1 MAKKKKDNNFHKQ
14 EQGLAEAKE
23 SVMEL
28 HGVIDEAMPGTLFNV
43 VCESGHRVIATL
55 SGKLRINHIRLLPG
69 DSVAVEVSPYD
80 LSRGRITWRK

>member
-1 MAKKKKDNNFHKQ
+1 MAQ
-14 EQGLAEAKE
+14 ESSDVKE

-28 HGVIDEAMPGTLFNV
+28 HGVIDEAMPGTLFSV
-43 VCESGHRVIATL
+43 ICENGHKVIATL

-80 LSRGRITWRK
+80 LSRGRVIWRK